1 MHELLLLRNMHDRG
15 GGDIP
20 MIVTSWDTEHTER
33 ALDYWVGLSKNEWSE
48 EERIAKCQIISL
60 GSNIDS

>member
-20 MIVTSWDTEHTER
+20 LIVTNWDAKHTER
-33 ALDYWVGLSKNEWSE
+33 ALEYWAGLSKGEWSE
-48 EERIAKCQIISL
+48 EARIAKCEIS
-60 GSNIDS
+60 SI